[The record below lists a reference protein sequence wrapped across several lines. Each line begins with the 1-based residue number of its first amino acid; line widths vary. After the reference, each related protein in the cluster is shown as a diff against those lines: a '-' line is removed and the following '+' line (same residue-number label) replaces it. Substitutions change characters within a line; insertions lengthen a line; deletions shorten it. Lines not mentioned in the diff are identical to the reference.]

1 VIKVTFG
8 IDDLKPAPG
17 SARKR
22 KRVGRGRA
30 SGKGK
35 TSGRGMKGQKAR
47 GQTRIGFEGGQMPLQ
62 RRVPKLRGFK
72 PRNKKFYT
80 LINVEALDAFAEG
93 EVVTPQRFQE
103 KGLIKKLD
111 EQIKVLG
118 RGELNKPLTVRA
130 HAFSESAKQKIEGA
144 GGTVEV
150 V

>member
-1 VIKVTFG
+1 MKVTFG

-17 SARKR
+17 STRSRKR
-22 KRVGRGRA
+22 LGRGRS

-47 GQTRIGFEGGQMPLQ
+47 GKTRVGFEGGQMPLQ

-80 LINVEALDAFAEG
+80 LINVELLNDFAEG
-93 EVVTPQRFQE
+93 AVVTPQVLQE

-118 RGELNKPLTVRA
+118 RGDLDKGLTVRA
-130 HAFSESAKQKIEGA
+130 HAFSESARKKIEDA
-144 GGTVEV
+144 GGTIEV